1 MPRRKTRLGPQAQ
14 TVDRA
19 IRILKIIA
27 ENKGEMG
34 VNQIAEALG
43 VFPSVASRLITTLE
57 YHNLLRQNPQTLK
70 YSLGLGLVELSTVA
84 LAGIELHE
92 VSRPVLEELN
102 EKTGETVFLMVLDRG
117 EGVYIHRIDS
127 RQRIAI
133 RSEVGRREPAHA
145 SAVGKALLA
154 YLPEPEV
161 EEIARRVGLPKMT
174 ENTIT
179 DLDALKAHLAEVRAR
194 GFAIDDEEGEIGIRC
209 IGAPI
214 FDHRGQPVASISIST
229 PAFRVSREQLL
240 GWSDLLVEGARRIS
254 RHLGYR
260 DGARP

>member
-1 MPRRKTRLGPQAQ
+1 MPRRKSRPGPQAQ

-19 IRILKIIA
+19 VRILKLIA
-27 ENKGEMG
+27 QNNGEMG

-43 VFPSVASRLITTLE
+43 VYPSVASRLVTTLE

-70 YSLGLGLVELSTVA
+70 YSLGLGLVELSTTA
-84 LAGIELHE
+84 LSSIELYE

-102 EKTGETVFLMVLDRG
+102 AETGETVFLMVLDRG
-117 EGVYIHRIDS
+117 EGVYIRKIDS
-127 RQRIAI
+127 RQKLAI

-154 YLPEPEV
+154 YLPEAEV
-161 EEIARRVGLPKMT
+161 EEIVARVGLPKMT

-179 DLDALKAHLAEVRAR
+179 DLATLKAHLAEVRRR
-194 GFAIDDEEGEIGIRC
+194 GFAIDNEEGELGIRC

-214 FDHRGQPVASISIST
+214 FDHRGHPVASVSISA
-229 PAFRVSREQLL
+229 PASRVSLEQLL
-240 GWSDLLVEGARRIS
+240 GWSDLLLSGARRIS
-254 RHLGYR
+254 HQLGYR
-260 DGARP
+260 QPQP